1 MSKITALEI
10 RQRLSSNER
19 PQRIL
24 DKIVE
29 DFASSQEEREDL
41 YDVIVEY
48 SRQMQKQAL
57 EKQMKRMRSDIDWL

>member
-10 RQRLSSNER
+10 RQRFSSNER